1 VTAGIRALSILPF
14 VLLATANSAGY
25 RYGAGDLG
33 FYGPAVMRA
42 LHPQLFPRDAPII
55 EAQARL
61 TLMDET
67 VATIARLTT
76 ERFPQLFL
84 GLYLSTLALLA
95 LALSALGSR
104 MYRSRCAVA
113 ALVAAF
119 TLRHAI
125 AKSGTNTL
133 EAYFH
138 PRQLAFAFGVLAV
151 AAFVRGRYLAVAA
164 ALAGAALLHPTTTL
178 WFAIWL
184 MVAVFIS
191 DRRWRV
197 PLAVAGACGVVAA
210 AWAFQSGPLHGR
222 LVVMDREWLAAIAEK
237 DYLFPLQWPAT
248 AWIVNLALAAIVW
261 FLYRRRAAAGV
272 LLPNETGLAYG
283 CLSLVVVFMIAV
295 ALSAIPLALAVQL
308 QPARAFWMIDLLA
321 TVYAVWALAD
331 DERAASRRPVL
342 AATALAVVAI
352 VRGTYIMLVEFPDR
366 RMFEVAV
373 PGDWGRVAAF
383 AQTTPEGSGWL
394 AHPNHAAKYGTSFR
408 MSAGRDV
415 FVEAVKDSAIGMYD
429 RSIAMRTHDRLEALG
444 DFATLSETQVREIG
458 TRYGLDFVL
467 TDSDLALP
475 EVFRSG
481 ELRVYRLR

>member
-1 VTAGIRALSILPF
+1 VPF
-14 VLLATANSAGY
+14 ALLATANSAGY

-33 FYGPAVMRA
+33 FYGPAVMRE

-55 EAQARL
+55 DAQARL

-76 ERFPQLFL
+76 ERFPGLFL

-95 LALSALGSR
+95 LALAALGSR
-104 MYRSRCAVA
+104 MYRSRWAVG

-151 AAFVRGRYLAVAA
+151 AAFVRGRYIAVAA

-184 MVAVFIS
+184 TVAVFIA
-191 DRRWRV
+191 DRRWRM
-197 PLAVAGACGVVAA
+197 PLAVAGVCGLIAA
-210 AWAFQSGPLHGR
+210 AWAFQSGPLQGR

-248 AWIVNLALAAIVW
+248 AWIVNLALAAIVS

-272 LLPNETGLAYG
+272 LLPNETGLVFG
-283 CLSLVVVFMIAV
+283 CLSLVVVFLVAV
-295 ALSAIPLALAVQL
+295 ALSAVPLALAVQL
-308 QPARAFWMIDLLA
+308 QPARVFWMIDLLA
-321 TVYAVWALAD
+321 TVYAVWAVAD
-331 DERAASRRPVL
+331 DPRGASRRPAL
-342 AATALAVVAI
+342 AATALAVI
-352 VRGTYIMLVEFPDR
+352 SMVRGTYIMLVEFPER
-366 RMFEVAV
+366 SMFGVTL

-383 AQTTPEGSGWL
+383 AQTTPEDSGWF

-408 MSAGRDV
+408 MAAGRDV
-415 FVEAVKDSAIGMYD
+415 FVEAVKDSAIGLYD

-444 DFATLSETQVREIG
+444 DFATLSESRMKAFAAQ
-458 TRYGLDFVL
+458 YGLDYLVTEADL
-467 TDSDLALP
+467 TLP

-481 ELRVYRLR
+481 VLRVYRLR